1 MSQQPPPHGS
11 SHPNSPGN
19 PAPSPSSPYGAP
31 VQTTPPPPK
40 KNQTLLIVAL
50 IAVATL
56 PVMCVC
62 AGLLLPAVSAA
73 REAAR
78 RMSCSNNLKQI
89 GLAMHN
95 YHAAYNSLPPAFTVD
110 ANGQRLHSWRTLL
123 LPFLEYQS
131 LYEQIDLTRPWNDPA
146 NLALSEQTIPVFNCP
161 SADEESNVTTYVAV
175 VNPDGML
182 SGASPVAFRDVTDG
196 LSNTIMVVETT
207 TDAAVV
213 WMSPQDINV
222 DQFINTSPESQT
234 HVGGANVLMGDGAVS
249 FLSEDTD
256 PVARRQM
263 IGRSD
268 QSGGTSQALQ
278 SSMGSPDGQ
287 NSYFHRPSGAVLK
300 APSSEWLLATG
311 AAAAN
316 YNEVANAALI
326 HNGNQEHGERMGILI
341 IESVEDAGLGVID
354 LKELAGTLA
363 QQMVLTNKNLESLE
377 EKTEHGVPLV
387 RYSVTGDAEG
397 VGRLRYDCSIFEKN
411 RFLFQVIAFGLIEDT
426 PPGDPALD
434 AIHSALSYP

>member
-1 MSQQPPPHGS
+1 MSQQPPSHGS
-11 SHPNSPGN
+11 SRPNSPGK
-19 PAPSPSSPYGAP
+19 AAPSSPYGAP
-31 VQTTPPPPK
+31 VQTTPPPPQ
-40 KNQTLLIVAL
+40 KNRTLLIVAL

-95 YHAAYNSLPPAFTVD
+95 YHSAYNSLPPAYTVD

-131 LYEQIDLTRPWNDPA
+131 LYEQIDLTRPWDDPV
-146 NLALSEQTIPVFNCP
+146 NRALSEQVIPVFNCP
-161 SADEESNVTTYVAV
+161 SAGEGTNLTTYVAV
-175 VNPDGML
+175 VSPDGML
-182 SGASPVAFRDVTDG
+182 SGATPVAFRDVTDG
-196 LSNTIMVVETT
+196 LSNTIMVAETT

-213 WMSPQDINV
+213 WMSPQDIDV
-222 DQFINTSPESQT
+222 DQFINTPSESQT
-234 HVGGANVLMGDGAVS
+234 HLGGANVLMGDGAVS
-249 FLSEDTD
+249 FLDDETA
-256 PVARRQM
+256 PAMRRQM

-268 QSGGTSQALQ
+268 QSGGTSQ
-278 SSMGSPDGQ
+278 SSLEFPDEQ
-287 NSYFHRPSGAVLK
+287 NSYVHQPSGAVFK

-316 YNEVANAALI
+316 YNEVANAALM

-341 IESVEDAGLGVID
+341 IESVEDAELGVID

-363 QQMVLTNKNLESLE
+363 QEMVLTNKNLESLE
-377 EKTEHGVPLV
+377 ERTEHGVPLV
-387 RYSVTGDAEG
+387 RYSITGDAEG
-397 VGRLRYDCSIFEKN
+397 AGRLRYDCSIFEKN
-411 RFLFQVIAFGLIEDT
+411 RFLFQVIAFGLLEDT